1 MDQLTLWNSCHLTVL
16 NQGMQLQFHFYV
28 EIDIFYPII
37 FCCNLERDV
46 IISTNLLGNKA
57 AVSCISEEWNRCR
70 GSGCSQEEFMFKVIS
85 STTKSLKD
93 TDAKNSAFGWR
104 FHRNMETKDN
114 FSFNFLLKNN
124 CSICLNIALWKS
136 INSLKVVWLF

>member
-1 MDQLTLWNSCHLTVL
+1 
-16 NQGMQLQFHFYV
+16 
-28 EIDIFYPII
+28 
-37 FCCNLERDV
+37 
-46 IISTNLLGNKA
+46 
-57 AVSCISEEWNRCR
+57 
-70 GSGCSQEEFMFKVIS
+70 MFKVIS

-124 CSICLNIALWKS
+124 CSICLNIAL
-136 INSLKVVWLF
+136 